1 MARRKAPAKRGSR
14 PSLAIVCGLPGTGKT
29 THAKRLER
37 LLPAIRLCP
46 DEWMEALGLDLYDEH
61 RRSKLEALQ
70 WKLAQRLLSR
80 GVSVIIEWGTWARS
94 ERDRLRTRARAL
106 GATVELYYLTAPAD
120 VLLKRIQRRG
130 RENPPITR
138 GKFMRWYNAFEA
150 PTKQELAL
158 FDGPTGV
165 GKR

>member
-1 MARRKAPAKRGSR
+1 
-14 PSLAIVCGLPGTGKT
+14 LAIICGLPGAGKT

-37 LLPAIRLCP
+37 VLPAVRFCP
-46 DEWMEALGLDLYDEH
+46 DEWMEALGLDLYDQD
-61 RRSKLEALQ
+61 RRAKIEALQ

-80 GVSVIIEWGTWARS
+80 GVSVVIEWGTWARS
-94 ERDRLRTRARAL
+94 ERDTLRARARAL
-106 GATVELYYLTAPAD
+106 GAAVELYYLTAPAH

-138 GKFMRWYNAFEA
+138 RQFMRWCKAFEA

-158 FDGPTGV
+158 FDRPTWV
-165 GKR
+165 R